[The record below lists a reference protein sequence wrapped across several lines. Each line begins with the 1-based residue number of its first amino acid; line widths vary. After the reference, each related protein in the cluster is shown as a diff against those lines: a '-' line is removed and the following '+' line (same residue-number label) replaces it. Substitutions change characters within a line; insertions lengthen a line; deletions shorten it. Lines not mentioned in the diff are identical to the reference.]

1 MINTYETYLKQPDA
15 LKMEDALRIY
25 TEMTECIS
33 KCSAEDK
40 MEFWNEFLMNAAEY
54 TNIRNRWETMSL
66 EEKIEQDK
74 SRSLCHEGFMTSLN
88 IISRLA
94 KQEDI
99 DISWWE
105 ELGQDRK
112 RRGDFACFVTYIT
125 GISNR

>member
-1 MINTYETYLKQPDA
+1 MINTYEAYLKQPDA

-74 SRSLCHEGFMTSLN
+74 SRSLCHEGFMTS
-88 IISRLA
+88 
-94 KQEDI
+94 
-99 DISWWE
+99 WH
-105 ELGQDRK
+105 
-112 RRGDFACFVTYIT
+112 RRA
-125 GISNR
+125 